1 MVVVVM
7 GVSGSGKSTVGTA
20 LARRLGWEF
29 LDADDLHPPANV
41 AKMRA
46 GMPLTDDDRR
56 PWLAAIGDEL
66 RRHGDVVLACSALH
80 RWHRDALRA
89 SVSDARFAWLRGSY
103 DAIDRRLRARTG
115 HFMPESLLRSQFDTL
130 ERPDAS
136 EALAVDVDQPA
147 DAIVDAI
154 VRGLALASP

>member
-7 GVSGSGKSTVGTA
+7 GVSGSGKSTVGSA
-20 LARRLGWEF
+20 LARRLRWEF
-29 LDADDLHPPANV
+29 LDADGLHPAANV

-46 GMPLTDDDRR
+46 GVPLTDDDRR

-66 RRHGDVVLACSALH
+66 RRRGDVVLACSALH
-80 RWHRDALRA
+80 RWHRDAIRA
-89 SVSDARFAWLRGSY
+89 SRSDARFVWLDGAY
-103 DAIDRRLRARTG
+103 DAIDRRLRARSG

-130 ERPDAS
+130 EPPDAS
-136 EALAVDVDQPA
+136 EALAVDADQPP

-154 VRGLALASP
+154 VRGLTLASP